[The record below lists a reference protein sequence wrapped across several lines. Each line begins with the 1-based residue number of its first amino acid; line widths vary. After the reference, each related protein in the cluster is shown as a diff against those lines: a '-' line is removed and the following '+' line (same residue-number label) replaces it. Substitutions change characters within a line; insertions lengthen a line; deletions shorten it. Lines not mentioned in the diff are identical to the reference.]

1 MERLTLPNSL
11 TTLSLFLRKRCQ
23 EINSMGHARAMEKDI
38 FADAIEKIQSLT
50 GSQQRFLQEMLAS
63 REKVTAVSR
72 KKLLRKSY
80 T

>member
-1 MERLTLPNSL
+1 
-11 TTLSLFLRKRCQ
+11 
-23 EINSMGHARAMEKDI
+23 MGHARAMEKDI